1 MITYLSGKFTDLT
14 PTSLIV
20 ECAGVGYLV
29 HISLT
34 SYTALSARK
43 EGKVLTAQIIR
54 EDAHLLYGFATEE
67 ERELF
72 LLLTSVSGIG
82 PNTARVILSSYA
94 PRELSTIITLG
105 QTDALKAV
113 KGIGLK
119 TAQRIILEL
128 KGKIALDEADTTLTP
143 SLVAK
148 GGGVV
153 SQAEDEAI
161 SALKMLGYPE
171 SATAKVVR
179 KLIADL
185 GPAATVEALIKQA
198 LKLL

>member
-1 MITYLSGKFTDLT
+1 MITYLSGAISDLT
-14 PTSLIV
+14 PTSMVV

-29 HISLT
+29 NISLT
-34 SYTALSARK
+34 TYTAYQGFKA
-43 EGKVLTAQIIR
+43 GKVLITQIIR
-54 EDAHLLYGFATEE
+54 EDAHLLYGFATAG

-72 LLLTSVSGIG
+72 ALLTSVSGIG

-94 PRELSTIITLG
+94 PHELNTIIALG
-105 QTDALKAV
+105 QVEALKAV

-128 KGKIALDEADTTLTP
+128 KGKIVLDEGEGASGLALAVQD
-143 SLVAK
+143 SSHS
-148 GGGVV
+148 VV
-153 SQAEDEAI
+153 KEEAV

-171 SATAKVVR
+171 PAALKVVG
-179 KLIADL
+179 KLLADSPVL
-185 GPAATVEALIKQA
+185 TVEQVIKQS